1 MLIILPRKR
10 NHTILILQG
19 VCKLLTS
26 TVHGLCSFL
35 VNYFFNKSS
44 LVAFLIL
51 VSVLSQTHPGHI
63 LHENGEGLLIKV
75 SKATVVLNDSFVM
88 QVFQQLYLTL

>member
-1 MLIILPRKR
+1 M
-10 NHTILILQG
+10 TE
-19 VCKLLTS
+19 
-26 TVHGLCSFL
+26 CSFL

-51 VSVLSQTHPGHI
+51 DESVLSQTHPGHI

>member
-1 MLIILPRKR
+1 M
-10 NHTILILQG
+10 TE
-19 VCKLLTS
+19 
-26 TVHGLCSFL
+26 CSFL

-44 LVAFLIL
+44 LVAFPIL
-51 VSVLSQTHPGHI
+51 DEPVLSQTHPRHI
-63 LHENGEGLLIKV
+63 LHENGEGLLIMV